1 MLKCLYF
8 ESRESDIIM
17 KAIVINGYGSA
28 EVLEYKE
35 VPLAQVKPSHLLVR
49 IHATSVNPVD
59 FKIRRGELR
68 LFTGL
73 IKPRVKILGFDV
85 AGEVVE
91 VGNRVK
97 TFRKGDQVYAL
108 IGIRDGG
115 AYAEYT
121 SVPERSAAI
130 KPANMSFEEA
140 AAVPLASLTALQ
152 ALRDKGSVSAGKK
165 VLINGAS
172 GGVGTFAVQ
181 IAKASG
187 AVVTGVCS
195 SKNIE
200 LVQSLGAD
208 TVIDY
213 TKKDFTEDPRTYDI
227 IYDVV
232 ANKSVSTCKK
242 VLTQNGIYITTIPGP
257 KTILQKFLTSLL
269 PGKKA
274 TYIMVKANS
283 KDLDFIKDL
292 IEAGKIR
299 AIIDK
304 TFPLSQVAAAH
315 TYCEAGHSRG
325 KNVVTI

>member
-1 MLKCLYF
+1 
-8 ESRESDIIM
+8 M
-17 KAIVINGYGSA
+17 KAIVINRYGSA

-35 VPLAQVKPSHLLVR
+35 VPLPQVKPSHLLVR

-59 FKIRRGELR
+59 FKIRRGEIR

-73 IKPRVKILGFDV
+73 INPRVRILGFDV

-91 VGNRVK
+91 VGKRVK
-97 TFRKGDQVYAL
+97 TFRKGDQVYAFL
-108 IGIRDGG
+108 GIRDGG

-121 SVPERSAAI
+121 SVPERSVAI

-152 ALRDKGSVSAGKK
+152 ALRDKGKISAGKK

-187 AVVTGVCS
+187 AVVAGVCS

-208 TVIDY
+208 SVIDY
-213 TKKDFTEDPRTYDI
+213 TKKDFTEDSRTYDI

-232 ANKSVSTCKK
+232 ANKSFSTCKK
-242 VLTQNGIYITTIPGP
+242 VLTTNGIYITTIPDP
-257 KTILQKFLTSLL
+257 KTIFQKLPTSLL
-269 PGKKA
+269 PGKKS
-274 TYIMVKANS
+274 TFIMVKANS
-283 KDLDFIKDL
+283 NDLDFIKDL
-292 IEAGKIR
+292 IEAGKIKSV
-299 AIIDK
+299 IDK

-325 KNVVTI
+325 KNVITTQIRS

>member
-1 MLKCLYF
+1 
-8 ESRESDIIM
+8 M
-17 KAIVINGYGSA
+17 KAIVINRYGSA

-35 VPLAQVKPSHLLVR
+35 VPLPQVKPSHLLVR

-59 FKIRRGELR
+59 FKIRRGELK
-68 LFTGL
+68 LFTGI
-73 IKPRVKILGFDV
+73 IKPWVKILGFDI

-91 VGNRVK
+91 VGKRVEK
-97 TFRKGDQVYAL
+97 FRKGDQVYAL

-152 ALRDKGSVSAGKK
+152 ALRDKGKVSAGEK

-181 IAKASG
+181 IAKALG

-208 TVIDY
+208 NVIDY
-213 TKKDFTEDPRTYDI
+213 TKKNFTEDSRTYDI

-232 ANKSVSTCKK
+232 ANKSFATCKK
-242 VLTQNGIYITTIPGP
+242 VLTPNGIYITTVPGP
-257 KTILQKFLTSLL
+257 KTILQKLLTSLL
-269 PGKKA
+269 PGRKA

-315 TYCEAGHSRG
+315 KYCEAGHSRG
-325 KNVVTI
+325 KNVVTTRIL